1 VVRPCIMSPLGLPS
15 GTRACLFDMDGVL
28 TQTAK
33 VHATAWKQMFDD
45 YLRERSRRTGE
56 PFKPFERDDYTRY
69 VDGKLRVDG
78 AKAFLTSRGITLS
91 DDEVASIAER
101 KDDLMTEY
109 LRTNHVETY
118 DGSVRFVEA
127 VRQAGLRTAVVSAS
141 KHCKEVL
148 ESAGI
153 EALFDA
159 RVDGVVADKQHLA
172 GKPAPDTF
180 IAAAH
185 AVGVE
190 PADAAVFEDAIAGV
204 DAGRAGHFG
213 FVVGVDRI
221 GQAAELRRHGAN
233 VVVTD
238 LGTMLEAR

>member
-1 VVRPCIMSPLGLPS
+1 MSQLGLPS

-33 VHATAWKQMFDD
+33 VHAGAWKQMFDA
-45 YLRERSRRTGE
+45 YLRDRAKRTGE
-56 PFKPFERDDYTRY
+56 PFRAFELADYTRF

-78 AKAFLTSRGITLS
+78 AKAFLESRGITLP

-118 DGSVRFVEA
+118 EGSVRFVEA
-127 VRQAGLRTAVVSAS
+127 VREAGLRTAVVSAS

-153 EALFDA
+153 DTLFDA
-159 RVDGVVADKQHLA
+159 RVDGLVAVNQHLA

-190 PADAAVFEDAIAGV
+190 PAEAAVFEDAISGV

-213 FVVGVDRI
+213 FVVGVDRA

-238 LGTMLEAR
+238 LGAMLEAR